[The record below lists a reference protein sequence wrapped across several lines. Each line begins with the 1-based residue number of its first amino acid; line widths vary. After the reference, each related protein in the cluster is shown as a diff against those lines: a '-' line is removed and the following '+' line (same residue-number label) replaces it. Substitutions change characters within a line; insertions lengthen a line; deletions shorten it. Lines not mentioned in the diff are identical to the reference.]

1 MGKIFGKIITFII
14 SLLMIIIFLVTIYFC
29 LDAFKVIKVPEK
41 YSIASLLYKKIDDM
55 ASGID
60 VEGAIQVDDIN
71 KERIIVREGENTTET
86 SSPDVENPLNLLQN
100 MQSANNSAN
109 NSNNNSSSNSSSSQ
123 NAIATNR
130 FYYSQLDE
138 YGKRIYDR
146 LYNHREDLKTGT
158 YTVDY
163 EMIFNDLL
171 QTEDGE
177 NILKEALDS
186 ATNSLILDNPDIF
199 YVDISK
205 MYLLTHI
212 TTKLFSTTYKVSIG
226 GNNGNSY
233 LEGEFNSIEDVKI
246 AEDKIKEEKKKIIE
260 QTRGLDRV
268 KQIEFIHDYLIDNT
282 EYNADAGDSVYSIYG
297 TLINKQAVCEGYA
310 KAFKSLLDEL
320 EIPCIIVCGTGTNS
334 VGLTESHAWN
344 YVFINNKW
352 YAVDVT
358 WDDPIINGFLPGAL
372 PKDIRYSNFLKGS
385 NEFFKSHVEDDYLL
399 GHLKLNYP
407 EVSLEDY

>member
-1 MGKIFGKIITFII
+1 MGKIFGKILTFII
-14 SLLMIIIFLVTIYFC
+14 SLLMIIIFLGTIYFC
-29 LDAFKVIKVPEK
+29 LDAFKIIKVPEE
-41 YSIASLLYKKIDDM
+41 YSIASLLYKQIDNI
-55 ASGID
+55 ANGID
-60 VEGAIQVDDIN
+60 SEGAIPVDDIN
-71 KERIIVREGENTTET
+71 KEKIIVREEENVAEA

-100 MQSANNSAN
+100 MQSTSNSTS
-109 NSNNNSSSNSSSSQ
+109 NSNSNSSSSQ
-123 NAIATNR
+123 NVIATNR

-158 YTVDY
+158 YTIDY
-163 EMIFNDLL
+163 GMTFDDLL

-177 NILKEALDS
+177 NTLKEALDS

-233 LEGEFNSIEDVKI
+233 LEGNLNSIEDVKI
-246 AEDKIKEEKKKIIE
+246 AADKINEEKKKIID
-260 QTRGLDRV
+260 QTRGLNRF
-268 KQIEFIHDYLIDNT
+268 KQVEFIHDYLIDNT
-282 EYNADAGDSVYSIYG
+282 EYNANGRDSVYSIYG
-297 TLINKQAVCEGYA
+297 TFIEKQAVCEGYA
-310 KAFKSLLDEL
+310 KAFKCLLDEL

-334 VGLTESHAWN
+334 AGLTESHAWN

-372 PKDIRYSNFLKGS
+372 PKDIRYSNFLKGT
-385 NEFFKSHVEDDYLL
+385 NEFFKSHVEDEYLL
-399 GHLKLNYP
+399 GHLKLSYP

>member
-14 SLLMIIIFLVTIYFC
+14 SLLMIIIFLCTVYFC
-29 LDAFKVIKVPEK
+29 LDAFKVITVPEK
-41 YSIASLLYKKIDDM
+41 YSIASMLYKQIDSM
-55 ASGID
+55 ASDID
-60 VEGAIQVDDIN
+60 SDEAIQVDDIN
-71 KERIIVREGENTTET
+71 KERIIVREGENSTE
-86 SSPDVENPLNLLQN
+86 SALPDVENPLNLLQN
-100 MQSANNSAN
+100 MQSENDSTS
-109 NSNNNSSSNSSSSQ
+109 NSNNSQ

-158 YTVDY
+158 YTIDY
-163 EMIFNDLL
+163 GMTFNDLL

-199 YVDISK
+199 YIDISK

-226 GNNGNSY
+226 GNNGNDY
-233 LEGEFNSIEDVKI
+233 LEGDFNSIEEVKI
-246 AEDKIKEEKKKIIE
+246 AADKINEEKKKIID
-260 QTRGLDRV
+260 QTRGLDRF
-268 KQIEFIHDYLIDNT
+268 KQVEFIHDYLIDNT
-282 EYNADAGDSVYSIYG
+282 EYNANGRDSVYSIYG
-297 TLINKQAVCEGYA
+297 TLIEKQAVCEGYA

-334 VGLTESHAWN
+334 AGLTESHAWN

-358 WDDPIINGFLPGAL
+358 WDDPIINGFLPGSL
-372 PKDIRYSNFLKGS
+372 PKNVRYSNFLKGS
-385 NEFFKSHVEDDYLL
+385 NEFFRSHVEDDYLL

-407 EVSLEDY
+407 EISLEDY